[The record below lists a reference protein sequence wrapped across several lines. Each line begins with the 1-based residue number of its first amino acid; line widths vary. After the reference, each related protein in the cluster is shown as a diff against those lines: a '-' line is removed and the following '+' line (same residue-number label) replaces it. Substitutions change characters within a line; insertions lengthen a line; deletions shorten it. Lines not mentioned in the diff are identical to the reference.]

1 MSFVQATEMAAAA
14 DAGCRMLCYLQLR
27 PTGMKPVLWPP
38 LVLTQLPST
47 MAAMFTRGHTMRAH
61 QPCTAL
67 MTQLTSGSDGI
78 GLREGE
84 DFKRDSVEAD
94 ELRLAEL
101 GRKTVEMYAIAHIFN
116 EGIHVG
122 GSGQAGG
129 RHGLWVHALLRSAQQ
144 AGAAR
149 CYTCCVWL

>member
-1 MSFVQATEMAAAA
+1 MQAH
-14 DAGCRMLCYLQLR
+14 
-27 PTGMKPVLWPP
+27 
-38 LVLTQLPST
+38 LPCS
-47 MAAMFTRGHTMRAH
+47 
-61 QPCTAL
+61 AL
-67 MTQLTSGSDGI
+67 LPQLTSGSDGI

-122 GSGQAGG
+122 GREAGWVV
-129 RHGLWVHALLRSAQQ
+129 GLCCGGLH
-144 AGAAR
+144 
-149 CYTCCVWL
+149 CCVVGRRSQRRAAAPAVCD